1 MPDPARRSPCRRPP
15 FVSSLGRELGLACL
29 AMILYAKFGEHQ
41 PLNRQSDSFAR
52 EGIDL
57 DVSSLADWVG
67 AYTATGKILAQA
79 FLMSSR
85 ATGIPRKCL
94 SSSTAVA
101 NELWPEVGDGV
112 TR

>member
-1 MPDPARRSPCRRPP
+1 MPDPARRSPSRRPP
-15 FVSSLGRELGLACL
+15 FVSSLGREPGLACL

-67 AYTATGKILAQA
+67 PCTATGKILAQA
-79 FLMSSR
+79 FLKCR
-85 ATGIPRKCL
+85 AGPLASQESACLPRQP
-94 SSSTAVA
+94 S
-101 NELWPEVGDGV
+101 PIIDFH
-112 TR
+112 